1 MAGCVSSQCSGK
13 AFCLHVVCH
22 QGGDFLDCPVGGLRL
37 GSATA
42 GVQLRREG
50 VSALP
55 RQLCGDGFSSDP
67 AAQASLGRLTPLPKL
82 EDYGYSSA
90 LSEGVCR
97 LKIRAALQRLKRTSV
112 SGRQCRYG
120 RYPLGQG

>member
-22 QGGDFLDCPVGGLRL
+22 QGVDLLDCPVGGLRV

-42 GVQLRREG
+42 GVRLRGEG

-55 RQLCGDGFSSDP
+55 RQLCGDGFSGDP
-67 AAQASLGRLTPLPKL
+67 AAQASLGRLTLLPKL
-82 EDYGYSSA
+82 ADYGYSSA
-90 LSEGVCR
+90 LSEGGCR
-97 LKIRAALQRLKRTSV
+97 LKIRAALQRLKRTPI
-112 SGRQCRYG
+112 SGRQSRYG
-120 RYPLGQG
+120 RYPLGQC